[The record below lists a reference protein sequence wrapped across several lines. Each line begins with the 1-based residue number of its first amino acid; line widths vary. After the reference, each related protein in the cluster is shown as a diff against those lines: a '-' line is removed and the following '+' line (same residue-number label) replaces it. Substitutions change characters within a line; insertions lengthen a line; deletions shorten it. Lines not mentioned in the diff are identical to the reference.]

1 MEKKMYAMPSTIVV
15 KAECQSILAG
25 SGDSD
30 TPTVK
35 GNTEGDDS
43 GLDYGGDTKPG
54 KSYYPD

>member
-30 TPTVK
+30 DPSVK
-35 GNTEGDDS
+35 GEIEGDDS
-43 GLDYGGDTKPG
+43 GLGYGGGTKPG
-54 KSYYPD
+54 ESYYPD

>member
-30 TPTVK
+30 NPPIK
-35 GNTEGDDS
+35 GDIEGDDS
-43 GLDYGGDTKPG
+43 GLGYGGDTKPG
-54 KSYYPD
+54 GSYNPD